1 MDLTGSLNCVTRS
14 VERCSEAEG
23 NFFMFWMYTCT
34 HTYKNELLHLA
45 SAAPCRCHSLQRF
58 RQQSSVAG
66 CSDTADLPDWSVS
79 LPGCTEICW
88 TYTHTHTQRCCV
100 FSSARWLDTNRME
113 MWRDSLHDDYVD
125 SVRGHQDDGLPPET
139 CTQTQTQIFINT
151 IFVTMTVSYLANWY
165 PNHSWIV
172 IVSLQSYHMTFS
184 S

>member
-1 MDLTGSLNCVTRS
+1 MHTHVQKRAPAPGFSGTMSLSQSPTFPTAVVRRRLLRHGWPARLKCLSTRLHRDLLN
-14 VERCSEAEG
+14 
-23 NFFMFWMYTCT
+23 
-34 HTYKNELLHLA
+34 LH
-45 SAAPCRCHSLQRF
+45 
-58 RQQSSVAG
+58 
-66 CSDTADLPDWSVS
+66 
-79 LPGCTEICW
+79 
-88 TYTHTHTQRCCV
+88 THTHTQRCCV